1 MLDVAEGPATVTSVL
16 GEKLTEGRLPEGR
29 LMEGRV
35 AEGMLIVGK
44 LADGRLIGSRL
55 MDGTLMDGTLMD
67 GTLVDGRLMDG
78 RLSELKPKETI
89 GTLIGAT
96 VGTVTATYSTLTDTT
111 WGEFAGSPA
120 EADEVLPPLVVA
132 CNTDGIDEIR
142 VDA

>member
-1 MLDVAEGPATVTSVL
+1 MDVAEGAATVTSVL

-29 LMEGRV
+29 LMKGRV

-44 LADGRLIGSRL
+44 LADGKLIGSRLVDGTL

-67 GTLVDGRLMDG
+67 GTLMDG
-78 RLSELKPKETI
+78 RLGELNPRETI

-111 WGEFAGSPA
+111 WGGFAGSPVDA
-120 EADEVLPPLVVA
+120 VEVLPPLVLA
-132 CNTDGIDEIR
+132 CKTDSIDEVR
-142 VDA
+142 LDG